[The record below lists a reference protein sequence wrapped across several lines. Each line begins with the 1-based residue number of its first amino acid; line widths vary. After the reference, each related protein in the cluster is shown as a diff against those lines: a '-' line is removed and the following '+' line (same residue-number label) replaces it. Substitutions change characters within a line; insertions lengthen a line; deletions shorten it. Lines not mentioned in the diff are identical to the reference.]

1 MELPRKALQER
12 VREDGVLDLSFQGL
26 TEVPPWVW
34 TLTNLRSLNLSH
46 NEIADVK
53 VPRDAKLPLLE
64 DVDLSFNRLTRLPQQ
79 FQQLAE
85 LAPFRFLDVSSNDIC
100 DVRL

>member
-1 MELPRKALQER
+1 
-12 VREDGVLDLSFQGL
+12 
-26 TEVPPWVW
+26 
-34 TLTNLRSLNLSH
+34 
-46 NEIADVK
+46 